1 MRICFISPPTVL
13 DFNERL
19 VAESEAARLIFE
31 HAPTGILSLAAVLDQ
46 QGCSAE
52 IIDLNRWYYDYVSR
66 GLKRSGVEFC
76 VYAAEQLRDIS
87 ADVFGFSTIC
97 GSFPLTLR
105 LARIVREAHPEGFIL
120 LGGPQASVVDVR
132 TLESFPFV
140 DLIIRGEAEETL
152 TRVLDAI
159 SHHATGLENIAGIT
173 YRKSQVVLR
182 NPNAP
187 VIEDL

>member
-1 MRICFISPPTVL
+1 
-13 DFNERL
+13 
-19 VAESEAARLIFE
+19 
-31 HAPTGILSLAAVLDQ
+31 
-46 QGCSAE
+46 
-52 IIDLNRWYYDYVSR
+52 
-66 GLKRSGVEFC
+66 
-76 VYAAEQLRDIS
+76 
-87 ADVFGFSTIC
+87 
-97 GSFPLTLR
+97 
-105 LARIVREAHPEGFIL
+105 REAHPEGFIL

-187 VIEDL
+187 VIEDLDRLPLPAFHLYSHIESSSYAPLEAGRGCPFACSFCSTNDFFRRRFRMKSPHVLVQQMTAIKNEYGIN